1 MLRHGKGT
9 AAISRIWMPMTVSTV
24 DCTAPR
30 RVLRGRTHR
39 RPLSGTPLSLLSW
52 VAALSMLASTGAT
65 AQVQSPSLP
74 APAAFASPSASAPDG
89 QGTHASI
96 APLLSGYDGY
106 HFPTESSDRRVRRYV
121 DQGML
126 LVYGFNPAEAAR
138 SFEAALSIDPACA
151 TCWWA
156 LAWALGPNI
165 NSDMDSEAAIR
176 VERAIGEARRHAQGA
191 SPLQRSLI
199 DALALR
205 HPGHGAINETAY
217 AQRMRAL
224 AQRYPRNA
232 EVAMLA
238 AEAVLNLHPYDW
250 WAPGGTARPWTPV
263 IVGLLEQAM
272 ALDPRHPG
280 AHHYWIH
287 LQESSPHPQR
297 ALRSAEFLKDAF
309 PGSGHLLHMPSHI
322 YLRVGRFDDAI
333 RANQRSIEADRRYL
347 AQVDAQGAYRVG
359 YVAHNHH
366 FLWAAA
372 SMAGRQQLALEA
384 AQAAWPAA
392 CGPARRDPGTAI
404 VQQYAVLPTFTLV
417 RFGQWETLLR
427 GTLPPDSAE
436 PYPQAI
442 WHYARGT
449 ALARIG
455 QLEAAQRELDQLDRL
470 AADPALA
477 AFKIKNL
484 NPIAHLARIAVLTLR
499 ADIALALGDPR
510 AAVASLREATRIED
524 ALEYDEP
531 HLWLAPTRHA
541 LGAALLASGLAEQAE
556 QAYREDLA
564 HYPNNG
570 WSLIGLALA
579 LAQQGHVV
587 QAQQAREGAK
597 IAFLHAERVPT
608 GSRF

>member
-1 MLRHGKGT
+1 
-9 AAISRIWMPMTVSTV
+9 
-24 DCTAPR
+24 
-30 RVLRGRTHR
+30 
-39 RPLSGTPLSLLSW
+39 
-52 VAALSMLASTGAT
+52 
-65 AQVQSPSLP
+65 
-74 APAAFASPSASAPDG
+74 
-89 QGTHASI
+89 
-96 APLLSGYDGY
+96 
-106 HFPTESSDRRVRRYV
+106 
-121 DQGML
+121 
-126 LVYGFNPAEAAR
+126 
-138 SFEAALSIDPACA
+138 
-151 TCWWA
+151 
-156 LAWALGPNI
+156 
-165 NSDMDSEAAIR
+165 
-176 VERAIGEARRHAQGA
+176 
-191 SPLQRSLI
+191 
-199 DALALR
+199 
-205 HPGHGAINETAY
+205 
-217 AQRMRAL
+217 
-224 AQRYPRNA
+224 
-232 EVAMLA
+232 
-238 AEAVLNLHPYDW
+238 
-250 WAPGGTARPWTPV
+250 
-263 IVGLLEQAM
+263 
-272 ALDPRHPG
+272 
-280 AHHYWIH
+280 
-287 LQESSPHPQR
+287 
-297 ALRSAEFLKDAF
+297 
-309 PGSGHLLHMPSHI
+309 
-322 YLRVGRFDDAI
+322 
-333 RANQRSIEADRRYL
+333 
-347 AQVDAQGAYRVG
+347 
-359 YVAHNHH
+359 
-366 FLWAAA
+366 
-372 SMAGRQQLALEA
+372 
-384 AQAAWPAA
+384 
-392 CGPARRDPGTAI
+392 